1 MYDEE
6 VDVPDEAY
14 SIPFGEANVTR
25 EGEDVTIIAF
35 GRMVNYANAVA
46 DKLSKEGITCT
57 VVDPRTTSPL
67 DTETILETAAETGRV
82 VVVDE
87 AHPRCSMATDV
98 TALIAQEAFDKLKAP
113 IRMVT
118 APHCA
123 GAVLGRARGP
133 LHPEPGQ
140 DRGRGARG
148 DGGAWRGQLTWPT
161 IQTIVMPKWGLAM
174 QEGMVAAW
182 HVNVGDTVAKGQE
195 IMDIETS
202 KIANVFESPAAGKLR
217 RRLVDAG
224 ETVPVGALLG
234 VVADDAG
241 PGRRDRRLRRRV
253 PGASSRSSSPRWRP
267 PRAPSPRRSRS
278 AAGACAT

>member
-98 TALIAQEAFDKLKAP
+98 AALDRPGGVRQAEGAGADGDGPALP
-113 IRMVT
+113 
-118 APHCA
+118 
-123 GAVLGRARGP
+123 GAVLGRPRGP

-140 DRGRGARG
+140 DRGRGACG
-148 DGGAWRGQLTWPT
+148 DGEGALTWPT
-161 IQTIVMPKWGLAM
+161 SRPSSCPSG
-174 QEGMVAAW
+174 AW
-182 HVNVGDTVAKGQE
+182 RCRRGW
-195 IMDIETS
+195 
-202 KIANVFESPAAGKLR
+202 SP
-217 RRLVDAG
+217 
-224 ETVPVGALLG
+224 
-234 VVADDAG
+234 
-241 PGRRDRRLRRRV
+241 PG
-253 PGASSRSSSPRWRP
+253 
-267 PRAPSPRRSRS
+267 
-278 AAGACAT
+278 T

>member
-14 SIPFGEANVTR
+14 SIPFGDANDDYG

-113 IRMVT
+113 VRMVT
-118 APHCA
+118 APHCP
-123 GAVLGRARGP
+123 GRLVALADHTDGR
-133 LHPEPGQ
+133 
-140 DRGRGARG
+140 RGRRCCG
-148 DGGAWRGQLTWPT
+148 DGKP
-161 IQTIVMPKWGLAM
+161 
-174 QEGMVAAW
+174 
-182 HVNVGDTVAKGQE
+182 H
-195 IMDIETS
+195 
-202 KIANVFESPAAGKLR
+202 
-217 RRLVDAG
+217 
-224 ETVPVGALLG
+224 
-234 VVADDAG
+234 
-241 PGRRDRRLRRRV
+241 
-253 PGASSRSSSPRWRP
+253 
-267 PRAPSPRRSRS
+267 
-278 AAGACAT
+278 